1 MSTVSVVVVQLDLEK
16 PNEAIIYVYP
26 LLFIIKFLGLSC
38 RQNN

>member
-16 PNEAIIYVYP
+16 PNEAMYVYP